1 MSNLEK
7 LIAKGAYSAAGDI
20 IFKNKV
26 LGQMRNGEFAINEAG
41 LAELEIEDAEVKEVK
56 PRAKRT
62 KADAELAGAVRLAV
76 VEVEHIQAE

>member
-26 LGQMRNGEFAINEAG
+26 LGQMRNGAFVINDAG
-41 LAELEIEDAEVKEVK
+41 LAELEIEDADVKEVK
-56 PRAKRT
+56 PRAKRI
-62 KADAELAGAVRLAV
+62 KAETEALTEAPAEVAVF
-76 VEVEHIQAE
+76 IQAA

>member
-26 LGQMRNGEFAINEAG
+26 LGQMRNGAFVINDAG
-41 LAELEIEDAEVKEVK
+41 LAELEIEDVEVKEVK
-56 PRAKRT
+56 PRAKRI
-62 KADAELAGAVRLAV
+62 KADTDATPEYDESV
-76 VEVEHIQAE
+76 QAA